1 MMRKPLCLVLFFA
14 AALPW
19 LSLANDGGVL
29 DFTADELRRIL
40 QHGPWPQAW
49 SHDPSNRVSGKRDA
63 IDFGEQLFFENR
75 LSGSGKLACGSC
87 HVPERDWSDGLAR
100 GEGMQT
106 VDRNTPNLV
115 NVRYHRWYGWDGAAD
130 SLWSQSI
137 RPILNEKELASDP
150 KQVAE
155 LVRTDAELACHYT
168 RTFDRSPAAV

>member
-75 LSGSGKLACGSC
+75 LSGSGKLANRPKRPGCRCRSS
-87 HVPERDWSDGLAR
+87 VPASRAIAR
-100 GEGMQT
+100 
-106 VDRNTPNLV
+106 RC
-115 NVRYHRWYGWDGAAD
+115 RR
-130 SLWSQSI
+130 I
-137 RPILNEKELASDP
+137 PIG
-150 KQVAE
+150 
-155 LVRTDAELACHYT
+155 
-168 RTFDRSPAAV
+168 